1 LRIGVWH
8 EIVVSINDPF
18 SLHTM
23 KKAPKNPNDHRRVT
37 PSTKGSND
45 DRKFTS
51 YDTRREE
58 TSTPQKVREG
68 NESTAEQARLKKART
83 KPS

>member
-1 LRIGVWH
+1 
-8 EIVVSINDPF
+8 
-18 SLHTM
+18 M
-23 KKAPKNPNDHRRVT
+23 KKTPKNPNDHRRVT
-37 PSTKGSND
+37 PSTKGNND
-45 DRKFTS
+45 DRTFTS
-51 YDTRREE
+51 YDTRRKE